1 MTNKKDLVIAELN
14 SMDTYAQF
22 DELCSLW
29 NEYASEEDVDSM
41 IYDSIEDLQDLCGF
55 EPLELVRM
63 VFFGNVQNWDDKVA
77 LNGYANLVSVCNA
90 ENSPIRLDD
99 LAEWLID
106 TDHEFLEKIDFD
118 EEETEE

>member
-55 EPLELVRM
+55 EPLELVRI